1 MMYIQE
7 IIARGKPSNY
17 IMEAIG
23 DLYAMIRR
31 LVGDDE
37 GKKSDSWH
45 GGSIS
50 VRYLSPYHSF
60 RVSLRADADLFPAV
74 TRRALRCIFPLPP
87 SSLFLI
93 IPPLSNAIHAA
104 RRCCNIGN
112 SLCSDDA

>member
-1 MMYIQE
+1 MYIPE
-7 IIARGKPSNY
+7 IIARVEPSNY

-31 LVGDDE
+31 LVA
-37 GKKSDSWH
+37 SAMMRPRNLIV

-74 TRRALRCIFPLPP
+74 TRRALRCIFLLLTLLTLSYYSSSVKCDSRGAAVLQHRQLPL
-87 SSLFLI
+87 L
-93 IPPLSNAIHAA
+93 
-104 RRCCNIGN
+104 R
-112 SLCSDDA
+112 